1 MERQPRPATTIQDC
15 GIVDCGISSQHEAR
29 NVPNPNSNLN
39 PNPNPNPSSKW
50 KAQEEGLSAGGIVT
64 EHPTT
69 PPLSASCEDPTMLA
83 LTLTTRPPQTQP
95 NPNSKV
101 QEEGFLAGMGIE
113 LADPPP
119 LCASRDATPLD
130 VVQSNLLKLCVEER
144 KSVLIFGKPG
154 VGKTFTTQKIVRAL
168 REKDIPVQYCSFM
181 WAIAANAGHECVT
194 LQSYLGQ

>member
-144 KSVLIFGKPG
+144 KGAFHSRFGYRGNRGLRGPTHPPCGIFLLL
-154 VGKTFTTQKIVRAL
+154 F
-168 REKDIPVQYCSFM
+168 
-181 WAIAANAGHECVT
+181 IATCC
-194 LQSYLGQ
+194 YL